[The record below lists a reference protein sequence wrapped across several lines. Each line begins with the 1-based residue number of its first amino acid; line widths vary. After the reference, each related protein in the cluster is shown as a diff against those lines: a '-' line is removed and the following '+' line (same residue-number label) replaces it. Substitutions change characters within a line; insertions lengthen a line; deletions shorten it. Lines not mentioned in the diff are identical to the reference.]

1 MALFSISDLHLSLGI
16 DKPMDIFGGVW
27 ENYIEKIEKNWRALI
42 KDDDVVVL
50 PGDFCWAMHI
60 KESKEDFDFLN
71 ALPGIK
77 LLLKGNHDY
86 WWDTVSKNR
95 RYINEN
101 GYTNIEFLHN
111 NSFMYGDVGVCGT
124 RFWLCPGTNSFS
136 GDDEKIYLREL
147 ARAELS
153 LEDAMKN
160 NPKKIIFF
168 MHYPPVTSEHNID
181 EKFLELMKKYSVSQ
195 VYYGHLHGS
204 AKNTAFVG
212 EYNGIN
218 FDLVSCDYLD
228 FVPKKLIE

>member
-1 MALFSISDLHLSLGI
+1 MALFTISDLHLSLGI

-27 ENYIEKIEKNWRALI
+27 ENYIEKLEKNWRAVI
-42 KDDDVVVL
+42 KADDIVVL

-60 KESKEDFDFLN
+60 NESKKDFEFLN

-86 WWDTVSKNR
+86 WWDTVSKIKR
-95 RYINEN
+95 FMSEN
-101 GYTNIEFLHN
+101 GYTNIDFLHN
-111 NSFMYGDVGVCGT
+111 NSFMYNDVAICGT
-124 RFWLCPGTNSFS
+124 RFWLYPGTNSFS
-136 GDDEKIYLREL
+136 QDDEKIYLREL

-153 LEDAMKN
+153 LNDAIKN

-168 MHYPPVTSEHNID
+168 THYPPVASANSID
-181 EKFLELMKKYSVSQ
+181 EKFVELMKKYGVLD

-204 AKNTAFVG
+204 ARNSAFVG
-212 EYNGIN
+212 KYNDIN

-228 FVPKKLIE
+228 FVPKMLIE